1 MHRSPLQIQNHHLII
16 ESIGVQNY
24 EQVRNAVTLS
34 FLSSFSIQQPIR
46 TNMTRLPKT
55 RNFIVT
61 MLVTTFAFAVLIGL
75 SIASVT
81 NEKDTIKNINIHS
94 DLEADITADFEDE
107 SLSLVKRTAV
117 PEAQRFRPRQ
127 RQLNNPSAGLK
138 SSFSLP
144 DIVNNEYSAE
154 RWNGTWISDIEFAY
168 RNRQGDLS
176 LLRYDLLGYILVC
189 KFL

>member
-1 MHRSPLQIQNHHLII
+1 
-16 ESIGVQNY
+16 
-24 EQVRNAVTLS
+24 
-34 FLSSFSIQQPIR
+34 
-46 TNMTRLPKT
+46 MTRLPKT

-75 SIASVT
+75 SLASVT
-81 NEKDTIKNINIHS
+81 NEKDTIKNINIDS
-94 DLEADITADFEDE
+94 DLEADISADFEDE

-117 PEAQRFRPRQ
+117 PKAQRFRPRQ
-127 RQLNNPSAGLK
+127 RQLNNPSSGLK

-189 KFL
+189 KFFICLLFTKH